1 MIHLIL
7 FESFSNE
14 EEIKKEILENYN
26 LVEMIYDLIDLSMDK
41 LDEYKLIGLDV
52 LDTSVLFEILVEDSK
67 NNLYSIF
74 SGDFKRNEKKSLD
87 DVIYWS
93 SLKDI
98 QEILRILKHK
108 DSKIYLIFSLITIED
123 GEAKQLSVGDIFER
137 MSELYPN
144 IKIDIHDPWDLN

>member
-1 MIHLIL
+1 
-7 FESFSNE
+7 
-14 EEIKKEILENYN
+14 
-26 LVEMIYDLIDLSMDK
+26 MIYDLIDLSMDK

-123 GEAKQLSVGDIFER
+123 GEAKQLSVGDILREC
-137 MSELYPN
+137 
-144 IKIDIHDPWDLN
+144 LNYILI